1 MNRKDEHID
10 HAFAQKIKM
19 NDFDLVDF
27 VHQSIPTISYEDV
40 DLRTKMFGKLFDYP
54 VYINAMTGGTKKAS
68 EINKKLAM
76 IANHFNIPFALGS
89 LSNAIK
95 GIELESYTIVRK
107 HCPNCFI
114 IANIGADK
122 NVETA
127 KKAIEV
133 LDADALQIHVNA
145 LQEIIMHEGERDF
158 SSWKKNIKDAASL
171 LNTPII
177 LKEVG
182 FGMSKETIEEC
193 KNLGIQMFDISG
205 KGGTN
210 FANIENLRLNQPMHY
225 LNNHGLSTVQSLL
238 ESSMIEDVEIY
249 ASGGVRN
256 PFDVVKAIALGA
268 KGVGMSKFFLNLAIS
283 NTVEDAIDKVTQFL
297 HELKLIMV
305 FLDCKTPM
313 DLHKKSLLFKQDL
326 MSYIQQR
333 NIVWER

>member
-1 MNRKDEHID
+1 MDRKDEHIK
-10 HAFAQKIKM
+10 HALGQKTNM

-27 VHQSIPTISYEDV
+27 VHQSIPSISYEDV
-40 DLRTKMFGKLFDYP
+40 DLSTMMFGKYFDYP
-54 VYINAMTGGTKKAS
+54 VYINAMTGGTKKAY
-68 EINKKLAM
+68 EINKKLGM

-95 GIELESYTIVRK
+95 EIEIESYTVVRK
-107 HCPNCFI
+107 CCPDCFV

-122 NVETA
+122 DAETA

-133 LDADALQIHVNA
+133 INADALQIHVNA
-145 LQEIIMHEGERDF
+145 LQEVIMPEGERDF
-158 SSWKKNIKDAASL
+158 SSWKANIKEAVSL
-171 LNTPII
+171 QNPPII

-193 KNLGIQMFDISG
+193 KKLGIQMFDISG
-205 KGGTN
+205 RGGTN
-210 FANIENLRLNQPMHY
+210 FANIENKRLNQPMHY

-238 ESSMIEDVEIY
+238 EASMVEQVEIY

-268 KGVGMSKFFLNLAIS
+268 KGVGLSKFFLDLVIS
-283 NTVEDAIDKVTQFL
+283 NTIEDAINKVSHFL

-305 FLDCKTPM
+305 FLDCKTPIE
-313 DLHKKSLLFKQDL
+313 LQKKSLLFNHDL
-326 MSYIQQR
+326 ISYMQQR
-333 NIVWER
+333 NIIWER